1 MPALRSVVIGK
12 ESFANCGRVVFE
24 SGCCGVL

>member
-12 ESFANCGRVVFE
+12 ESFAKCGRVVFE
-24 SGCCGVL
+24 SACCGVL